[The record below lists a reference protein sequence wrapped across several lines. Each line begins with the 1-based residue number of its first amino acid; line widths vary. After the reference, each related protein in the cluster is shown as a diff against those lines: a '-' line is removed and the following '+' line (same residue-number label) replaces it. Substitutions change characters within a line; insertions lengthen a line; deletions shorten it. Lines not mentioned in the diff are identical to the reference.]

1 VINQICYFSKEID
14 MQTILTQP
22 SAGPVINALR
32 ALGYNA
38 RTAIAD
44 IVDNSIDAKASLI
57 DMNFDYNNGNGYIEI
72 KDNGSG
78 MNLEEIQIAM
88 SIGSKDPRHQRKN
101 KELGRFGMGLKTAAF
116 SLGKR
121 LSVISKQGNSL
132 VERCWD
138 LDHVSE
144 TNNWELFTNIPE
156 EVKSLMS
163 DINNT
168 SGTIVFIDK
177 LDRFMRAGEAPILQ
191 DSFNRKIDRIYKHTS
206 FVFHSIL
213 SGEICMRINGNSVEA
228 WDPFLTNHD
237 FTNPLRPRVLKDTS
251 GLINVSTYILPHA
264 SYLNQTEYK
273 NAGGIKGWNDQQGFY
288 IYRENRLL
296 HFGNWLDLF
305 PKDQASQLARVRIDI
320 TNKSDEIW
328 QVDIKKSTVN
338 PPDFIKNQLKAIAKE
353 AREISKQVFYF
364 RTQSNSGD
372 TAIRSNVNTWQQENV
387 ENGTTFK
394 LNRSHPLL
402 QKIIKNTSDE
412 NLKDLKMFL
421 KLVELGS
428 PANIVIVPKV
438 DEELMQPITDSD
450 KELII
455 QLAGMYKQLVDSD
468 DANELINI
476 ILMTPSMER
485 FNRFTIK
492 SVLEERN
499 HVKST

>member
-1 VINQICYFSKEID
+1 MK
-14 MQTILTQP
+14 TILTEP

-44 IVDNSIDAKASLI
+44 IVDNSIDAQASEI
-57 DMNFDYNNGNGYIEI
+57 DMHFEYNNGNGYIEI
-72 KDNGSG
+72 KDNGLG
-78 MNLEEIQIAM
+78 MSLEEIQVAM
-88 SIGSKDPRHQRKN
+88 SIGSKDPRNHRKD

-121 LSVISKQGNSL
+121 LSVVSKQDDNI

-138 LDHVSE
+138 LDHVSK
-144 TNNWELFTNIPE
+144 TNKWELFTHIPQ
-156 EVKSLMS
+156 EVKEYMS
-163 DINNT
+163 GIDNT

-177 LDRFMRAGEAPILQ
+177 LDRFMRAGETPIQ
-191 DSFNRKIDRIYKHTS
+191 ADSFYRKIDRIDKHVS

-213 SGEICMRINGNSVEA
+213 ATEICMTVNGNSVIG

-237 FTNPLRPRVLKDTS
+237 YTNPLRPRVLRDTS
-251 GLINVSTYILPHA
+251 GLINISTYILPHA

-273 NAGGIKGWNDQQGFY
+273 NAGGMKGWNEHQGFY

-320 TNKSDEIW
+320 TNKSDEDW

-338 PPDFIKNQLKAIAKE
+338 PPDFIKNQIKTIAKE

-364 RTQSNSGD
+364 RTQSNAGD
-372 TAIRSNVNTWQQENV
+372 TTIRSNVNTWQQESV
-387 ENGTTFK
+387 ENGTAFK

-402 QKIIKNTSDE
+402 QKIMKNSSDE
-412 NLKDLKMFL
+412 ILKDIKMFL

-438 DEELMQPITDSD
+438 EEELLQTITDSD
-450 KELII
+450 KELIM
-455 QLAGMYKQLVDSD
+455 QLATMYEQLIDSD
-468 DANELINI
+468 DTNELINI
-476 ILMTPSMER
+476 ILMTPSMEK
-485 FNRFTIK
+485 FNRYTIK
-492 SVLEERN
+492 HVLEE
-499 HVKST
+499 STYDKTT